1 MNIEYLL
8 GVALNEMYCQYL
20 ITIEHQ
26 SLCTGFLL
34 QKSAR
39 FFTDVF
45 IETGEDNK
53 RVLQI
58 VSMLLGQQS
67 NVNGEYRSLSSKSFL
82 TSVLEEAD
90 YDSDKTKQ

>member
-58 VSMLLGQQS
+58 FSMLLGQQS
-67 NVNGEYRSLSSKSFL
+67 NVNGEYRSLSKSFL
-82 TSVLEEAD
+82 TLVLEEAD